1 MNGGGGGEKRWKLG
15 LSDRRETC
23 FASRKGHCMAESLSD
38 VRTPWI
44 PLEQGWGGEMG
55 VLRVSHLA
63 QQRVV
68 DHSGDASEEKES
80 SAALRPE

>member
-1 MNGGGGGEKRWKLG
+1 M
-15 LSDRRETC
+15 
-23 FASRKGHCMAESLSD
+23 
-38 VRTPWI
+38 RTPWI

-68 DHSGDASEEKES
+68 DSSGDASEEKES
-80 SAALRPE
+80 STTLGPE

>member
-1 MNGGGGGEKRWKLG
+1 
-15 LSDRRETC
+15 
-23 FASRKGHCMAESLSD
+23 MAESLSD

-44 PLEQGWGGEMG
+44 PLEKGWGGEMG

-80 SAALRPE
+80 STALRPEYRGGWQGSNTQKDHYGVYTLPQSPDLGHL